1 MGFIKPDDLK
11 AAATLPDVEK
21 DEVLSDNEWSV
32 VL

>member
-11 AAATLPDVEK
+11 ALPDHDAEE
-21 DEVLSDNEWSV
+21 DEVLSDNESSV